1 MIKKYCDVCNKE
13 VDSLTEYTLPKS
25 ENIFAEDKFGTKLA
39 IAGQTCNPVKKE
51 LCPRCALYLAKFIDQ
66 YLLPISDENSEY
78 ALALFKK
85 SGLFA
90 DDTKESFSINI
101 LLPCPVGSVILNKK
115 NEKMYVITS
124 YRIGGIGHAL
134 ANCVEKTPN
143 KTRDRVFIGIKNG
156 SFSEDIKI
164 LEIPDSSCDLGEYLI
179 EQ

>member
-66 YLLPISDENSEY
+66 YLLPISD
-78 ALALFKK
+78 
-85 SGLFA
+85 
-90 DDTKESFSINI
+90 ESFSINI

-164 LEIPDSSCDLGEYLI
+164 LEIPDSSCDLGEYLR